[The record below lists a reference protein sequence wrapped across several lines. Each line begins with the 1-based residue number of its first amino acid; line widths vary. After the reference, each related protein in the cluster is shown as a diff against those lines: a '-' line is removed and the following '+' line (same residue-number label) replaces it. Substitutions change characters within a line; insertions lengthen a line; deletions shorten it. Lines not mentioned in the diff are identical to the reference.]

1 MLMKKKVLAL
11 LGLALCLNL
20 TAMAKI
26 PSDDIS
32 LGGICPDY
40 TIDYVQSIY
49 GEGDYTP
56 MITAQNYIDQQFLMA
71 APLNFGQMP
80 VLLMHS
86 RKLP

>member
-1 MLMKKKVLAL
+1 MKKKVLGL

-40 TIDYVQSIY
+40 TIDRVRYLFCLS
-49 GEGDYTP
+49 
-56 MITAQNYIDQQFLMA
+56 
-71 APLNFGQMP
+71 
-80 VLLMHS
+80 
-86 RKLP
+86 